1 MMDSSYLTILKCF
14 WDLENT
20 IIMIISL
27 KFILF
32 LLVMDTHGLACI
44 LHATT
49 CTWACITFCCS
60 IRRLLFS
67 WRVSIVLISSL
78 SLRKEKKTV
87 PSTWHH
93 KLMLVAI
100 MGCFFCHNKNVL
112 LENLSEVSL
121 LVNQHKWHS
130 YWEFRD
136 WVHSCQV
143 YPTPFVKIKVIHIV

>member
-1 MMDSSYLTILKCF
+1 
-14 WDLENT
+14 
-20 IIMIISL
+20 MIWVADTVTVRL
-27 KFILF
+27 YCTMLILF

-44 LHATT
+44 LNATT
-49 CTWACITFCCS
+49 CTCACITFCCS
-60 IRRLLFS
+60 IRRLLLS

-100 MGCFFCHNKNVL
+100 MGGFFCHNKNVL

-136 WVHSCQV
+136 WVRSCQV